1 MIYTVTLNPAVDRE
15 LTINKFTFDTVL
27 RASEARVDCGGKG
40 FNVSRMLA
48 SLGADSVALGF
59 AGGKSGE
66 LLAETLTG
74 LGIQTAFTWIAGE
87 TRTNVSIVT
96 EQHDRYLKVNEAGPT
111 VSAADQTA
119 LLSQIEQLIQPGD
132 WWVLAGSLPPGVPDS
147 IYAQMVALIQSGGG
161 QTLLDTSGAALVTG
175 CGERPFLIK
184 PNDSEA
190 SSLSGLPIAALPDAV
205 AAAQKIQQF
214 GPQNVIISL
223 GKAGAIFYDG
233 QAAWL
238 AQSPV
243 IEERNPIG
251 AGDSMV
257 GGLVYGL
264 SQGKP
269 VAEALA
275 WGIACGAATASLAG
289 TAVGSADLVQTLL
302 GQVKITKLE
311 TKDVL
316 HD

>member
-15 LTINKFTFDTVL
+15 LTIDEFAFDTVL

-48 SLGADSVALGF
+48 SLGASSVALGF

-66 LLAETLTG
+66 LLAETLAS
-74 LGIQTAFTWIAGE
+74 LGIDTAFTWIAGE

-96 EQHDRYLKVNEAGPT
+96 GRHDRYLKVNEAGPT
-111 VSAADQTA
+111 VSATDQAA
-119 LLSQIEQLIQPGD
+119 LLAQMAQLIRPGD
-132 WWVLAGSLPPGVPDS
+132 WWVLAGSLPPGVPDG
-147 IYAQMVALIQSGGG
+147 IYAEMVALIQAGGG
-161 QTLLDTSGAALVTG
+161 QTILDTSGAALVQG

-190 SSLSGLPIAALPDAV
+190 SGLSGLPIASPQDAV
-205 AAAQKIQQF
+205 AAAQKIQQL

-223 GKAGAIFYDG
+223 GKAGAIFYDR

-238 AQSPV
+238 AASPV

-269 VAEALA
+269 VAEALG

-289 TAVGSADLVQTLL
+289 TAVGSAELVQALL
-302 GQVKITKLE
+302 TQVKIAQLSP
-311 TKDVL
+311 L
-316 HD
+316 

>member
-15 LTINKFTFDTVL
+15 LTINEFAFDTVL

-48 SLGADSVALGF
+48 SLGARSVALGF
-59 AGGKSGE
+59 AGGQAGQ
-66 LLAETLTG
+66 LLAEMLAA
-74 LGIQTAFTWIAGE
+74 LDVETAFTWIDGE

-96 EQHDRYLKVNEAGPT
+96 HQHDRYLKVNESGPAIT
-111 VSAADQTA
+111 EADQQA
-119 LLSQIEQLIQPGD
+119 LLAQVAQLVQPGD
-132 WWVLAGSLPPGVPDS
+132 WWVLAGSLPPGVPS
-147 IYAQMVALIQSGGG
+147 TIYAQMVALIQSGGG
-161 QTLLDTSGAALVTG
+161 QVILDTSGAALFEG

-190 SSLSGLPIAALPDAV
+190 SSLSGMGIESPED
-205 AAAQKIQQF
+205 AAAAANQIQKL
-214 GPQNVIISL
+214 GPQNVVISL
-223 GKAGAIFYDG
+223 GKAGAIFSDG
-233 QAAWL
+233 PIAWL
-238 AQSPV
+238 AESPR

-264 SQGKP
+264 SQGLP
-269 VAEALA
+269 VAEALQ

-289 TAVGSADLVQTLL
+289 TAVGSRELVQTLL
-302 GQVKITKLE
+302 AQVKIKQLS
-311 TKDVL
+311 
-316 HD
+316 